1 MPIAT
6 KEDKPMRTHFSLT
19 GLSAAIALFTIGVAM
34 HEAASADRLT
44 ASGVTPV
51 AERLILKRG
60 KKPLGFQGSGGTSHT
75 EQCTHGTNDITVCSD
90 CDSDGVCVVT
100 RCVKGRTGEAIDC
113 P

>member
-6 KEDKPMRTHFSLT
+6 KGPIMKNHVSPT
-19 GLSAAIALFTIGVAM
+19 GLLAAITLFATGVAM

-44 ASGVTPV
+44 APGVSLV
-51 AERLILKRG
+51 AERLVLQRG
-60 KKPLGFQGSGGTSHT
+60 KKPLGFKGSGGTAHT
-75 EQCTHGTNDITVCSD
+75 ESCTHGTNDITVCSD

-100 RCVKGRTGEAIDC
+100 RCVDGRTGLAIEC